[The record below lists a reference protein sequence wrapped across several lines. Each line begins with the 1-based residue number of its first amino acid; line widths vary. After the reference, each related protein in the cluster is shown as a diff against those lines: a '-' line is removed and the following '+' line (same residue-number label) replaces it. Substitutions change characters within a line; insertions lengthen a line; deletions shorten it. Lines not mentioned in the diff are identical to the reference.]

1 MGHVEAVLHL
11 LRQEPQRLDEP
22 EALDD
27 VGQVGHDQPTEVVV
41 GGGHQ
46 VALHKVDLS
55 EVRSARHVVFLHL
68 D

>member
-11 LRQEPQRLDEP
+11 LRQEPQRLDET

-41 GGGHQ
+41 GGGN
-46 VALHKVDLS
+46 
-55 EVRSARHVVFLHL
+55 
-68 D
+68 